1 MSYDLQKASMLKRVS
16 AYIFDFIL
24 LITLAVGVA
33 ALLSGMLGYDSRTAQ
48 RQELRTEYETRY
60 GVTFDIASEEYDAL
74 TDEQRTLYDQAY
86 ADFAN
91 DTEVNRLDVMIIN
104 LTLLILVF
112 SLLVPFLLLE
122 CLVPLLFGHGR
133 TLGKKIFNVGVMR
146 VDGVRLSTFQLFVRT
161 VLGKYTLETMIPLF
175 LALLLVFNILPL
187 ACLTG
192 LALLFLLQAA
202 FLLTSPMRTP
212 IHDMIAGTVT
222 VDFASQLIFDS
233 PAELLSYK
241 EKLHAEMVQRA
252 TY

>member
-48 RQELRTEYETRY
+48 RQELRAEYETRY
-60 GVTFDIASEEYDAL
+60 GVTFDIAPEEYDAL